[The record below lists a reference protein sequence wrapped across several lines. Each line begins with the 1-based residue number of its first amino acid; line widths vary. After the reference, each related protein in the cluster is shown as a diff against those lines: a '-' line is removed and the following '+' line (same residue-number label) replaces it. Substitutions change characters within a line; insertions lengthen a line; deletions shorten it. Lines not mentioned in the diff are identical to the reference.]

1 MTRNGVMTVAQLELR
16 QRVRSTRWRIMLLIW
31 ALVLLLV
38 CGGLTLLA
46 LPTDELLRSATPW
59 LYDIIVCFVMGIG
72 LIVAPTLSSTS
83 INGDRADATLA
94 LLQATALRPA
104 EIALGKLMA
113 AWLAALAFLAV
124 ALPFLL
130 VLVAGGG
137 VSARVFLTHLMI
149 LLITLASVCAI
160 GLGLSAL
167 TARTSA
173 STVLTYLVV
182 AALVIGTPLAMT
194 ILAPAV
200 RDQQE
205 VTIHSLLSSPDQPGA
220 PEDETE
226 PQCTR
231 SVRIEEIHRVER
243 VWWLLAPNPFIIL
256 SDVSARYGDVQPEYS
271 PDIGEEVDYYVY
283 YVYYVDVQAGYS
295 PDSPLVAI
303 GEEVDAMRTPE
314 PASRTEAYCTCSE
327 CDSVP
332 PEDSRDSSPAH
343 LAFWPASLLFLALL
357 GTGAASA
364 ATRCLAVP
372 ATTLPRGIRL
382 A

>member
-1 MTRNGVMTVAQLELR
+1 MNRTGVWTVAQLELR

-38 CGGLTLLA
+38 CGGLTLLM
-46 LPTDELLRSATPW
+46 LSTGEPLRRATPW
-59 LYDIIVCFVMGIG
+59 LYDFIVCFVMGIG

-104 EIALGKLMA
+104 QIALGKLMA

-137 VSARVFLTHLMI
+137 ASAWVLLAHLGV

-182 AALVIGTPLAMT
+182 AALVIGTPLAMVV
-194 ILAPAV
+194 LVPAV
-200 RDQQE
+200 RDTQE
-205 VTIHSLLSSPDQPGA
+205 VTIHSLSSSPDQPGA

-231 SVRIEEIHRVER
+231 SVRTEEIYRVER
-243 VWWLLAPNPFIIL
+243 IWWLLAPNPFIIL
-256 SDVSARYGDVQPEYS
+256 SDVSARHSSGNPR
-271 PDIGEEVDYYVY
+271 
-283 YVYYVDVQAGYS
+283 YS
-295 PDSPLVAI
+295 PDSPLGAI

-314 PASRTEAYCTCSE
+314 PASKTEDYCINSE
-327 CDSVP
+327 WDSVP
-332 PEDSRDSSPAH
+332 PEDSRGSSLAH
-343 LAFWPASLLFLALL
+343 LAFWPASLLLLALL

-364 ATRCLAVP
+364 AARRLAVP
-372 ATTLPRGIRL
+372 AKALPRGIRL

>member
-1 MTRNGVMTVAQLELR
+1 MTRNGVMTVAQVELR
-16 QRVRSTRWRIMLLIW
+16 QRVRSTRWRIMLLTW

-38 CGGLTLLA
+38 CGGLTLLT
-46 LPTDELLRSATPW
+46 LSTDEPLRSATPW

-137 VSARVFLTHLMI
+137 ASAWVVLAHLVV

-182 AALVIGTPLAMT
+182 TALVIGTPLAM
-194 ILAPAV
+194 IIVAPVV

-205 VTIHSLLSSPDQPGA
+205 VIVHSRSSSPYLPGS
-220 PEDETE
+220 PEDEAE
-226 PQCTR
+226 PQCTQ
-231 SVRIEEIHRVER
+231 SVRTEEIHRVER
-243 VWWLLAPNPFIIL
+243 IWWLLAPNPFIIL
-256 SDVSARYGDVQPEYS
+256 SDVSARYGRAQSEYS
-271 PDIGEEVDYYVY
+271 PDSLLGTV
-283 YVYYVDVQAGYS
+283 
-295 PDSPLVAI
+295 

-314 PASRTEAYCTCSE
+314 PASRTEDYCTYSE
-327 CDSVP
+327 FDSVP
-332 PEDSRDSSPAH
+332 PEDSRGSSPAH
-343 LAFWPASLLFLALL
+343 LAFWPASLLFLVLL

-364 ATRCLAVP
+364 ATRRLAVP
-372 ATTLPRGIRL
+372 AKALPRGIRL